1 VNLDARRAGEALR
14 AAAGDLVRLWR
25 STRRAAGETDLVG
38 ALDGVMEEFLER
50 VAEALLQ
57 GTPPE
62 EVWPRTGGVVR
73 IPPGPGGAAR
83 IEAEWRLAGGVLTS
97 AGQALQVSDDVAA
110 RLQRSVSAAI
120 AALPFSPGGAG
131 RPGEVLVV
139 WTLPAVRRRSGPR
152 GGGPP

>member
-1 VNLDARRAGEALR
+1 VSLDVRRAGEALR

-25 STRRAAGETDLVG
+25 SARCAAGETAFAG

-50 VAEALLQ
+50 VAEALLHD
-57 GTPPE
+57 TPPE
-62 EVWPRTGGVVR
+62 AVWSGTGGVVR
-73 IPPGPGGAAR
+73 IPPGTGGTAR
-83 IEAEWRLAGGVLTS
+83 VEAEWRLAGGVLAS

-120 AALPFSPGGAG
+120 AALPIDGTRHP
-131 RPGEVLVV
+131 REVLVV
-139 WTLPAVRRRSGPR
+139 WTLPTVRRRPGPR